1 MIYVAYGSNL
11 NKAQMAIR
19 CPKAECLGSWTLDGW
34 RLVFRGVADMV
45 RDDTSICEVGLWRI
59 TDECEEALDRYEGF
73 PTLYRKHYF
82 ETNPTLPE
90 SGEPMMAYLMNS
102 DEVAMPSSGYLDS
115 ISEGYDD
122 FGLAKSFLGEALD
135 WTLANQTRNWHL
147 SNTEKLRRL
156 VK

>member
-1 MIYVAYGSNL
+1 
-11 NKAQMAIR
+11 
-19 CPKAECLGSWTLDGW
+19 
-34 RLVFRGVADMV
+34 MV

-82 ETNPTLPE
+82 ETHPTMPE

-102 DEVAMPSSGYLDS
+102 DEVAMPPRGYLDT

-135 WTLANQTRNWHL
+135 WTFENQTRNWYIP
-147 SNTEKLRRL
+147 TTDKPRRY